1 MIGAGLAIVLSG
13 FPRRS
18 ETFALAELLALDA
31 AGMVGAIFATKP
43 GESAASQPGTEQVAG
58 RVQILDGDPAAQAR
72 SAAAWLHGKQL
83 AGVHAYFA
91 HTPAETAEHLAI
103 RLGVPFGFSV
113 HARDARKA
121 GHATLV
127 ARARRAACVIACN
140 GDVAREFDGIGA
152 NVHLVP
158 HGVDLGRFSSSAAA
172 PGTTLNLLAVGRLV
186 EKKGFDVL
194 LSAAA
199 RLRAPWTLRVVGDGP
214 DRARLEARAAALG
227 LADRIRFSGAITH
240 EHLPGAYR
248 EAHVVVVP
256 SVVDRS
262 GDRDGLP
269 NVVLEAMASG
279 RAIVAS
285 DVGAIAS
292 AVRHADTGLL
302 VPARDEAAL
311 ASALDYLAAD
321 AALRAALGTRAR
333 RAVERDFDLH
343 CCTRRLTAVLREAY
357 A

>member
-1 MIGAGLAIVLSG
+1 
-13 FPRRS
+13 
-18 ETFALAELLALDA
+18 
-31 AGMVGAIFATKP
+31 
-43 GESAASQPGTEQVAG
+43 
-58 RVQILDGDPAAQAR
+58 
-72 SAAAWLHGKQL
+72 
-83 AGVHAYFA
+83 
-91 HTPAETAEHLAI
+91 
-103 RLGVPFGFSV
+103 
-113 HARDARKA
+113 
-121 GHATLV
+121 
-127 ARARRAACVIACN
+127 
-140 GDVAREFDGIGA
+140 
-152 NVHLVP
+152 
-158 HGVDLGRFSSSAAA
+158 
-172 PGTTLNLLAVGRLV
+172 
-186 EKKGFDVL
+186 
-194 LSAAA
+194 
-199 RLRAPWTLRVVGDGP
+199 
-214 DRARLEARAAALG
+214 
-227 LADRIRFSGAITH
+227 
-240 EHLPGAYR
+240 
-248 EAHVVVVP
+248 VVVP